1 MRLKH
6 RMAFPTP
13 MNHPNQ
19 SVTLA
24 ENSTKPRTAGT
35 GLMRRTILGRNV
47 THSQSPPAK
56 SANNQSPLLKS
67 SQKTKNAAPP
77 LRGNGRRKGVHNRR
91 PPNRYEEDFLTEC
104 NEEPTQ
110 DWQRRWNVG
119 MILRHNARH
128 PEDPTPLP
136 QWITESPD
144 NYATLKRPLP
154 ESKTE
159 RIYIYDRDYT
169 CDPWDEPTI
178 YDTNKLSFKI
188 QVSNP
193 QAQFTE
199 STTLLSPPS
208 PILKKTTQSSPT
220 PVTTTPTPIDAE
232 NIICI
237 EDKTIWTQQA
247 KEQREAAD
255 QTVSPPTTT
264 SELPTKDH
272 NHADDEV
279 TECPQQLPYDL
290 NIIKEFI
297 QHDKDDDY
305 IPLMSAITLKKKKR
319 MLFIPLD
326 FENTRID
333 ALVDSGAYINV
344 ISERDADKIQTEANA
359 TIIAK
364 APPPPFKIQYANTEL
379 EKARATY
386 TMQFKIGDYAFE
398 ETFIIMTKTSYPIIG
413 LAFLRKH
420 SAILDTAQGTIDF
433 PKIQITLALKDERQ
447 KCNPK
452 PIIIKTEEKHTIPA
466 QAKRIIHASITTSND
481 HPITGTV
488 QPLPQFD

>member
-1 MRLKH
+1 
-6 RMAFPTP
+6 

-19 SVTLA
+19 SATLVG
-24 ENSTKPRTAGT
+24 NSTKLRTTGT
-35 GLMRRTILGRNV
+35 ELMRRTTLRKND
-47 THSQSPPAK
+47 TSSPYPQTK
-56 SANNQSPLLKS
+56 LANNQSLLLKS

-91 PPNRYEEDFLTEC
+91 PPNRYEEDFLKEC

-136 QWITESPD
+136 QWIIESPD

-159 RIYIYDRDYT
+159 RHYIYDRDYT

-199 STTLLSPPS
+199 STTLPSPWS
-208 PILKKTTQSSPT
+208 PILKKTTQSSPI
-220 PVTTTPTPIDAE
+220 PVTTTSTPIDAE

-237 EDKTIWTQQA
+237 EDKTIWTQQE
-247 KEQREAAD
+247 KQQGREAD
-255 QTVSPPTTT
+255 QTVSTPTTAP
-264 SELPTKDH
+264 ELPTQDN
-272 NHADDEV
+272 NHEDDEV
-279 TECPQQLPYDL
+279 MECPQQLPYDL

-319 MLFIPLD
+319 RMLFIPLV

-333 ALVDSGAYINV
+333 ALVDSSSYINV
-344 ISERDADKIQTEANA
+344 ISERDSDKIQTEGNA
-359 TIIAK
+359 TIITK
-364 APPPPFKIQYANTEL
+364 APRPLSRYNTPTPNLKKPARHTQYSSKSVTT
-379 EKARATY
+379 R
-386 TMQFKIGDYAFE
+386 
-398 ETFIIMTKTSYPIIG
+398 S
-413 LAFLRKH
+413 
-420 SAILDTAQGTIDF
+420 
-433 PKIQITLALKDERQ
+433 
-447 KCNPK
+447 
-452 PIIIKTEEKHTIPA
+452 
-466 QAKRIIHASITTSND
+466 KRPSSS
-481 HPITGTV
+481 
-488 QPLPQFD
+488 

>member
-1 MRLKH
+1 
-6 RMAFPTP
+6 
-13 MNHPNQ
+13 
-19 SVTLA
+19 
-24 ENSTKPRTAGT
+24 
-35 GLMRRTILGRNV
+35 
-47 THSQSPPAK
+47 
-56 SANNQSPLLKS
+56 
-67 SQKTKNAAPP
+67 
-77 LRGNGRRKGVHNRR
+77 
-91 PPNRYEEDFLTEC
+91 
-104 NEEPTQ
+104 
-110 DWQRRWNVG
+110 

-159 RIYIYDRDYT
+159 RIYIYDRDYR

-178 YDTNKLSFKI
+178 YDTNRLSFRI

-193 QAQFTE
+193 QAQVTE
-199 STTLLSPPS
+199 STTLPTPLS

-220 PVTTTPTPIDAE
+220 PATTTSTPIDAE

-247 KEQREAAD
+247 KEQRGVDD
-255 QTVSPPTTT
+255 QTVSPPTIA
-264 SELPTKDH
+264 SELPTQDN

-344 ISERDADKIQTEANA
+344 ISDRDADKIQTEANA

-413 LAFLRKH
+413 LTFLRKH
-420 SAILDTAQGTIDF
+420 SAILYTAQGTIDI

-452 PIIIKTEEKHTIPA
+452 PITIKTEEKHTIPA
-466 QAKRIIHASITTSND
+466 QATRIIHASITTSND
-481 HPITGTV
+481 HSITGTHSSPSNNNSPR
-488 QPLPQFD
+488 QTSRDKNSEHHRLPLYSNATYETSRITNTETRRNEIDTSSRHSSPQSTHRTRRCCCVR